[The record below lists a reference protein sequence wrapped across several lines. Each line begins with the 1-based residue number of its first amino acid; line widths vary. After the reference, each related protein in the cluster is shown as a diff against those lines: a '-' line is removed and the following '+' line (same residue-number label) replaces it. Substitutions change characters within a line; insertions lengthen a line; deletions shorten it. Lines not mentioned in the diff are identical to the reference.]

1 MKSLYDLVL
10 ADGLLLVLGKN
21 YKSQNFPYIVAEK
34 VASGEFMLWQV
45 DNENDWDSGQF
56 EILAH
61 VPVWEKPPIPGIPL
75 LPPIG
80 KDFFFYTE
88 DEIRGSFQCGQQWVH
103 DIEHKNGEPENL
115 NDFLK
120 GLQKKKLPVQFRC
133 EINSWVNPEY
143 HEELRK
149 IKTPDGHTQW
159 VGEYISKD
167 SYIY

>member
-10 ADGLLLVLGKN
+10 VEGFLLVLGEN

-34 VASGEFMLWQV
+34 VAVGEFMLWQV

-61 VPVWEKPPIPGIPL
+61 VPVWEKDPIPGIPL
-75 LPPIG
+75 LPPIK
-80 KDFFFYTE
+80 KDFFSYTE
-88 DEIRGSFQCGQQWVH
+88 DEIRGAFQCGQQWVH

-120 GLQKKKLPVQFRC
+120 GLQEKKLPVQFRR
-133 EINSWVNPEY
+133 EIHHWVNPEY
-143 HEELRK
+143 HEELKK
-149 IKTPDGHTQW
+149 IITPDGKIRW
-159 VGEYISKD
+159 VGDYISKD